1 MSNTSRLHLGRR
13 AVALA
18 AAGALALSAC
28 GGSNDPSTVLDPD
41 AEPADGQTDTES
53 TPTDDL
59 ASDPVEDAPT
69 PDDGATS
76 DSEIAFL
83 EPTST
88 IPVDLA
94 AGDGVELAVS
104 PDGAYV
110 ASVSSQNEVAPVR
123 TLTTYSV
130 ATGEVVASVTAAEAG
145 VIGSGPEWLA
155 DGRIVVRN
163 GDTLAT
169 WTGPELEPAE
179 TVAYDGSACEFGM
192 IVDSSVGASFA
203 LKDFADPP
211 VLCRI
216 DLTTGD
222 VITAPAVGADRWF
235 HRAAQGT
242 VSLVVRG
249 ADDNSSLVTLDST
262 TLAEISS
269 QPLDVYNS
277 TNAGLLIGEDADT
290 VLVPGDIPIPTGRL
304 DVGARLSDNGRVL
317 ISGGGSEEVWLSTE
331 DGSPIGQVE
340 PGFATWQYGW
350 SSDDS
355 VVARPIAT
363 PDYEVDSIAVHV
375 LG

>member
-28 GGSNDPSTVLDPD
+28 GGSNDSSTVLDPD

-94 AGDGVELAVS
+94 AGEGVELAVS
-104 PDGAYV
+104 PDRAYV